1 MGTPTTDPIAIGILV
16 VIGGLSVALLRKL
29 NIKIKNIYVFTL
41 ALWAVGFGV
50 GYSGFVLYKNQ
61 SAVYLSYLLLA
72 IGGVFLLASTSIFFF
87 YLFSGQLPPPQT
99 KSFKEPKIES
109 SFGYR
114 LGKRLGAW
122 VRHRK

>member
-41 ALWAVGFGV
+41 TLWGIGFGLA
-50 GYSGFVLYKNQ
+50 YSGYVLYESQ
-61 SAVYLSYLLLA
+61 SVLYLSYVLLA
-72 IGGVFLLASTSIFFF
+72 IGGTFLLASCSIFFF
-87 YLFSGQLPPPQT
+87 TLLNPPPQT
-99 KSFKEPKIES
+99 KSFKESKIES

-114 LGKRLGAW
+114 LGKRLGEW
-122 VRHRK
+122 VRRRK